1 MSCSGGGCHGS
12 HEISATNWA
21 GNGTV
26 VLFLPGRG
34 SCLYEAPGMDRDQL
48 LKLLL
53 PLWGV
58 AFIAGFMMA
67 CR

>member
-1 MSCSGGGCHGS
+1 MADG
-12 HEISATNWA
+12 
-21 GNGTV
+21 
-26 VLFLPGRG
+26 VLLLGRG
-34 SCLYEAPGMDRDQL
+34 YCLYEGARMVEREQL

-58 AFIAGFMMA
+58 AFIAGFVMA

>member
-1 MSCSGGGCHGS
+1 MK
-12 HEISATNWA
+12 SARNA
-21 GNGTV
+21 GI

-34 SCLYEAPGMDRDQL
+34 SCLYEARGMDRDQL